1 MAKSIYLCYFG
12 LNEPLVQTQVIPYL
26 LEIAEGG
33 VKVSLLTYEVDPG
46 RNWTAERIHG
56 AKSKLAEKGIF
67 WHCLTYHK
75 WPSIPAT
82 LFDLFSGLRHVI
94 RLNRT
99 ESFDVIH
106 ARGHIP
112 APIAALMKVLYGTK
126 FLFDIRGFMPEE
138 YADAGVWKA
147 NGVLFTTVKRVEKWL
162 MSKADG
168 FVVLT
173 ERAREILFPE
183 STESGFDKLGRPVEV
198 IPCCVDLERLI
209 AGQSAADTRENRLP
223 DADGKKVIVYVG
235 SFGGWYM
242 TDEMLDMFNHARRG
256 GDSSFAL
263 ILTQRGVDGIVDGL
277 VKRGFAK
284 SDFMVATVPPSEI
297 FGYLE
302 LADLAISFIRPC
314 YSKLSS
320 SPTKI
325 AEYLAAGVPVICNS
339 GVGDIDAMV
348 RDNRVGV
355 IIDGFKDADYVRA
368 LNELDK
374 LYADGDLRQRCRD
387 TAKRLFDLE
396 SVGGVR
402 YRRIYKAL
410 MN

>member
-1 MAKSIYLCYFG
+1 MPKGLYICYFG
-12 LNEPLVQTQVIPYL
+12 INEPLVQTQVLPYL
-26 LEIAEGG
+26 REIRKGGVEMHLLTFEPALGEWEGG
-33 VKVSLLTYEVDPG
+33 AIEELEMV
-46 RNWTAERIHG
+46 
-56 AKSKLAEKGIF
+56 LAADDIK
-67 WHCLTYHK
+67 WHRLKYHK
-75 WPSIPAT
+75 WPSVPAT
-82 LFDLFSGLRHVI
+82 LYDLMIGMFKVLSLGRKYRFSVYH
-94 RLNRT
+94 
-99 ESFDVIH
+99 S
-106 ARGHIP
+106 RGHIP
-112 APIAALMKVLYGTK
+112 APVACIAKWALGGK

-138 YADAGVWKA
+138 YSDAGVWKA
-147 NGVLFTTVKRVEKWL
+147 NGVLFRTVKRVEKWL

-198 IPCCVDLERLI
+198 IPCCVDLKRPI

-223 DADGKKVIVYVG
+223 DAAGKKVIVYVG

-242 TDEMLDMFNHARRG
+242 TDEMLDMFDHARRG

-339 GVGDIDAMV
+339 SVGDVDAMV

-374 LYADGDLRQRCRD
+374 LYADGDLRKRCRD